1 MNNRQKKEQFDKI
14 ISSSSPD
21 NSKTSQLKRQQLAH
35 LRPKINISSTIIDQ
49 KFPKTFHSGF
59 LLPMFEQRGGL
70 EESLEKG
77 LPGASCTCGS
87 LPSQLSCTGK
97 ILLILLVLF
106 IIILFIS
113 ITIIIMHLRR
123 PAITA
128 IMKTITKITTRSQYH
143 QYGPHKIITTSTAL
157 TRSSQSSWSDG
168 VPLSRLPAASPI
180 RGHSPPLSC

>member
-1 MNNRQKKEQFDKI
+1 MNNRKKKEQFDKI
-14 ISSSSPD
+14 LSSLTPD
-21 NSKTSQLKRQQLAH
+21 NSRTSQLKRQQLAH

-87 LPSQLSCTGK
+87 LPSQLSCTSK
-97 ILLILLVLF
+97 ILLILLF

-113 ITIIIMHLRR
+113 ITIIIMQLRP

-128 IMKTITKITTRSQYH
+128 IMQKITKITTRSQYH